1 MESIIKYLGIGKIYK
16 YPEKLAVSIY
26 IIKYTDITEVIIPF
40 FNKYPIDGI
49 KLNDYQDWCKIHKLM
64 NEGLHLTLEGLNE
77 IQKIKSGM
85 NKGRKI
91 S

>member
-26 IIKYTDITEVIIPF
+26 IIKYTDITKVIIPF

-49 KLNDYQDWCKIHKLM
+49 KLNDYQD
-64 NEGLHLTLEGLNE
+64 
-77 IQKIKSGM
+77 
-85 NKGRKI
+85 
-91 S
+91 